1 LVYDP
6 CIGQFNYVQEQAPT
20 YPFVLENNNI
30 FNFNQSFLNEL
41 EQLHKECGYADFI
54 EEYLVFPPKKRQPVI
69 PANVPQLN
77 GKCDIFDIATNAAL
91 DPNPCFNPYQIVG
104 MCPIPF
110 DSLGFPTLFFMEPVG
125 FETYFNRA
133 DVKKALHA
141 PAHIEWGE
149 CNGNPFIGDNGH
161 GGPEGEGDLS
171 ADPIQ
176 KVLPQ
181 VIEATNRVLVANG
194 DYDMIILT
202 DGTLLSIQNMTWN
215 GRLGFQEKPSTPI
228 NIHMPDLLYT
238 SIFSDQGSA
247 GLDGPQGLMG
257 IQHYERGLLWAETY
271 QSGHMEPQFQP
282 RVAYRHLQWLL
293 GHIETL

>member
-1 LVYDP
+1 MYDP
-6 CIGQFNYVQEQAPT
+6 CIGQFDYVQEEVPT
-20 YPFVLENNNI
+20 YPFVLANANI
-30 FNFNQSFLNEL
+30 FNFNESFMNEL
-41 EQLHKECGYADFI
+41 EQIHHQCGYAKYI
-54 EEYLVFPPKKRQPVI
+54 EEYLVFPAVKNQPAI
-69 PANVPQLN
+69 PATEPAYN
-77 GKCDIFDIATNAAL
+77 GPCDIFDLAANAAL
-91 DPNPCFNPYQIVG
+91 DPNPCFNIYEIPA

-110 DSLGFPTLFFMEPVG
+110 DPLGFPTLFEIEPVG
-125 FETYFNRA
+125 FTTYFNRA

-141 PAHIEWGE
+141 PASVQWSE
-149 CNGNPFIGDNGH
+149 CNGNPFGADKDQ

-202 DGTLLSIQNMTWN
+202 EGTLLSIQNMTWN
-215 GRLGFQEKPSTPI
+215 GKLGFQQKPSTPI
-228 NIHMPDLLYT
+228 NIQMPDLLYT
-238 SIFSDQGSA
+238 SAFNSNGLQ

-257 IQHYERGLLWAETY
+257 IQHYERGLMWAETY

-293 GHIETL
+293 GHTETL